1 MSLIFDL
8 LEQLSGD
15 RRICPVVHADDLVQL
30 AYLLRLRRYNGQQL
44 LLHTA
49 HLRLVRE
56 VHLIQVLARLID
68 LLLHLLGRRL
78 QLLVLVLKLLDG
90 MRLLF
95 VVFQEVLRL
104 LHGLSE
110 LEARNLQL
118 VLHLSLALLQ
128 LGHFALVFSLSLLIN
143 HFLLSFL
150 NQQIEYLLPPYFA

>member
-1 MSLIFDL
+1 M
-8 LEQLSGD
+8 
-15 RRICPVVHADDLVQL
+15 
-30 AYLLRLRRYNGQQL
+30 
-44 LLHTA
+44 A

-128 LGHFALVFSLSLLIN
+128 LGHFVLVFSLSLLIN

>member
-1 MSLIFDL
+1 MIFDL
-8 LEQLSGD
+8 LEQLSRD

-44 LLHTA
+44 LLYTA

-128 LGHFALVFSLSLLIN
+128 LGHFVLVFSLSLLIN